1 MTATLAAITVDCD
14 DVERAAGFWAAVLD
28 RKLGGDPTPY
38 FASLAPAEPSQ
49 PTWMFLKVPEPKT
62 AKNRLHVDLTAP
74 DRDAEVARM
83 VELGA
88 TRVREVTEYGMSW
101 VVMNDP
107 EGNEYCVAQS
117 DPH

>member
-14 DVERAAGFWAAVLD
+14 DVERVSRFWAAVLD
-28 RKLGGDPTPY
+28 RKVGDDPSPY
-38 FASLAPAEPSQ
+38 FASLAPAEPGQ
-49 PTWMFLKVPEPKT
+49 PTFMFLKVPEPKS
-62 AKNRLHVDLTAP
+62 AKNRFHVDLTAP

-88 TRVREVTEYGMSW
+88 TRVEEKSEYGMSW

-107 EGNEYCVAQS
+107 EGNEFCVARAGT
-117 DPH
+117 H